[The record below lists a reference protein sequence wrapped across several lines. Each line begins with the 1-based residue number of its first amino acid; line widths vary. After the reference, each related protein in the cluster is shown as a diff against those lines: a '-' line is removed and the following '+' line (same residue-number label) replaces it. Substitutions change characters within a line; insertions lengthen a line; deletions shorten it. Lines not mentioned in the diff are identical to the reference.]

1 MFLFF
6 WYNVPYT
13 KPTMNAYKDLAD
25 LKFELGNYDE
35 ANGLYNFYLNNVCKN
50 YRLSFSESDK
60 DKYINEIKR
69 LFHRLAQV
77 ARKRGEEDNAKI
89 CERAAYEVGYSRLGE
104 YVIKRRADNDV
115 NIGDIFV

>member
-1 MFLFF
+1 M
-6 WYNVPYT
+6 
-13 KPTMNAYKDLAD
+13 
-25 LKFELGNYDE
+25 
-35 ANGLYNFYLNNVCKN
+35 
-50 YRLSFSESDK
+50 
-60 DKYINEIKR
+60 
-69 LFHRLAQV
+69 